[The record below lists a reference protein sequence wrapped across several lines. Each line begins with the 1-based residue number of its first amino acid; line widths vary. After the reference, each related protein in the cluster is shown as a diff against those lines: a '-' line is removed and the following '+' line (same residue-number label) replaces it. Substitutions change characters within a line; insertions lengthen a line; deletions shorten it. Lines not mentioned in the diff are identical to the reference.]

1 MPAAPQRRYAVQAH
15 TGPGCDLRN
24 PQQTLIENYLIGVC
38 GGFFPRATMRAEFK
52 PPFRMRAN
60 LLGLVVATLIPALSS
75 CVYVP
80 SEPAPPYPYTARVPL
95 TAPPPAP
102 HLLCDRGWHWVHGHQ
117 TRSGRWAE
125 GHCARNVARPQ
136 RRRQRHSAP
145 AAHAP
150 APNQSPAAHW
160 TNPAPETPSAS
171 PPGAGR

>member
-1 MPAAPQRRYAVQAH
+1 MRFEKPTTNAYRELP
-15 TGPGCDLRN
+15 
-24 PQQTLIENYLIGVC
+24 IGVC
-38 GGFFPRATMRAEFK
+38 GGFFPRTTMRAEFK

-80 SEPAPPYPYTARVPL
+80 SEPAPPYTYTARVPL

-102 HLLCDRGWHWVHGHQ
+102 HLLCDRGWHWVDGHQ